1 MIFKKYLG
9 RVHRGKKENE
19 NYPDI
24 ANVLICIVT
33 DFFPMNTFIH
43 VLIFVKIGLYFYYC
57 LITCF
62 FTSQYVVDI
71 FLSITMF

>member
-24 ANVLICIVT
+24 ANVLICTVT
-33 DFFPMNTFIH
+33 DFFPINTFIH
-43 VLIFVKIGLYFYYC
+43 VLIFVKIGLYF
-57 LITCF
+57 T
-62 FTSQYVVDI
+62 TVSSPA
-71 FLSITMF
+71 FLLHNMSWISFYP